1 MFRNYLTVAIRNIAR
16 HKVYSF
22 INIAGLAIGMACCA
36 LILLYVQHELSYD
49 AFHAKGDR
57 IYQMVRETRD
67 EEGGIRFSKGISGPF
82 APALKANFPE
92 VEHAVRVTHGL
103 TRFVQ
108 SDNEQFYH
116 PGSQTR
122 AADPDFF
129 RIFDFEFIR
138 GDRDI
143 ALRDPYSVVIRED
156 VAERYFGSEDPIGK
170 VITFADG
177 RFRGDHTV
185 TGVVRVEKGEAV
197 LQTVAGGTRGSEFGV
212 VAALRQGDWRYRL
225 TCATKVEFYALE
237 AGALRR
243 LAEDWTSRTNDAVQ
257 SSASHYA
264 PKQSLRSAI
273 HKMIAA
279 SRIARGNS
287 IGGADKGSDMSKAQ
301 FAAAIRA
308 HVGKLE
314 AKVARCAAASDEL
327 LRTAQAIAAD
337 L

>member
-1 MFRNYLTVAIRNIAR
+1 LQYRCNTRYWAFTTLTTVGYGDISAKTNAEVVFSIFTMILGVT
-16 HKVYSF
+16 VYS
-22 INIAGLAIGMACCA
+22 
-36 LILLYVQHELSYD
+36 LILSSVNAAMASFDTNAAYKQQRRNKMAEFVRNSKLPRPLAQRCHRYLEYKLAQPHSVTMDAGERDAVLAELTPGLRMQCVKFSHRDILRDIPFFDAVGDDAFTCGAVQHLRQRRRNGGSALAAEGEPVRD
-49 AFHAKGDR
+49 AF
-57 IYQMVRETRD
+57 
-67 EEGGIRFSKGISGPF
+67 F
-82 APALKANFPE
+82 L
-92 VEHAVRVTHGL
+92 
-103 TRFVQ
+103 
-108 SDNEQFYH
+108 
-116 PGSQTR
+116 
-122 AADPDFF
+122 
-129 RIFDFEFIR
+129 
-138 GDRDI
+138 
-143 ALRDPYSVVIRED
+143 
-156 VAERYFGSEDPIGK
+156 
-170 VITFADG
+170 
-177 RFRGDHTV
+177 V

-264 PKQSLRSAI
+264 PKQSLRSAV

-287 IGGADKGSDMSKAQ
+287 MGGADKGSDMSKAQ